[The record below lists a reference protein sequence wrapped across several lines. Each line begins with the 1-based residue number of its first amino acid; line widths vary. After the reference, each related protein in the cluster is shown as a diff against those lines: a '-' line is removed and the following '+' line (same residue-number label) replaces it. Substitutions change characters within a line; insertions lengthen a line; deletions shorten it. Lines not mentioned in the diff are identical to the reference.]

1 MLAEATPILFGS
13 DSLPI
18 GYPADYGIPT
28 LGYDILEWSGHM
40 LAQPDGF
47 FIGDPWEW
55 TDAQARVILWWY
67 AVDRQSG
74 NFLFRRGQLVLPK
87 GAGKSPFAAGLCCVE
102 LLGPSVLDGF
112 DANGEAVGIPHP
124 SPFVQIAAVSEDQT
138 KNTMDL
144 VRPMLTHGNAVDE
157 IPGLDVGITQVTIPT
172 GKLVPISSG
181 ATSKEGNR
189 STAAILDEPHLWRD
203 TNGGRDL
210 ANVIRRN
217 LSKMRGRPFETTNC
231 WNPADESVAQGTYE
245 YFQKMV
251 EKPDV
256 KKNDIL
262 RYHPSVHVPD
272 LGDEEAVRDA
282 LRFLYKDAPWI
293 DIEEQLSYIYDR
305 DTHPSDARRYYLNE
319 INASADAWLTE
330 PEWAAGSA
338 PLNVITPDDP
348 IVLGFDGSKR
358 RSRGVA
364 DSTALI
370 GCRVSDGHLFTIA
383 VWEQPDNVEEWEV
396 PKSEVDA
403 MITQTFKDYRVVGF
417 YADPAKWES
426 YVAKWEAQWG
436 EKLKVK
442 STGNHP
448 IEWWMTGGRSGLI
461 VKALDSFYTALL
473 DARLTHDNSG
483 VLTRHA
489 LNAHRRLTRSGLQ
502 IAKENPD
509 SPRKIDAV
517 VAAVLAYQC
526 RLDAM
531 AANVLAQTND
541 DDPRMKR
548 IRRR

>member
-1 MLAEATPILFGS
+1 MLATATPIIFGP

-18 GYPADYGIPT
+18 GYPADYSIPT
-28 LGYDILEWSGHM
+28 LGYDILAWSEHM

-47 FIGDPWEW
+47 FIGDPWQW
-55 TDAQARVILWWY
+55 TEAQSRVILWWY
-67 AVDRQSG
+67 AVDKHTGQ
-74 NFLFRRGQLVLPK
+74 FMFRRGQLVLPK
-87 GAGKSPFAAGLCCVE
+87 GAGKSPFAAGLCCIE
-102 LLGPSVLDGF
+102 LLGPSVFNGF
-112 DANGEAVGIPHP
+112 DANGEAVGIAHP

-144 VRPMLTHGNAVDE
+144 VRPMLTHGNAIDD
-157 IPGLDVGITQVTIPT
+157 IPGLDIGITQISIPN

-189 STAAILDEPHLWRD
+189 ATAAIMDEPHLWKSA
-203 TNGGRDL
+203 NGGRDL

-217 LSKMRGRPFETTNC
+217 LSKMSGRPFETTNC
-231 WNPADESVAQGTYE
+231 WNPADESVAQGTYD
-245 YFQKMV
+245 YFKKML
-251 EKPDV
+251 EKPDI

-262 RYHPSVHVPD
+262 RYHPMVQVED
-272 LGDEEAVRDA
+272 LGNEDAVRDA
-282 LRFLYKDAPWI
+282 LRYLYKDAPWI

-319 INASADAWLTE
+319 ISATADAWLTE
-330 PEWAAGSA
+330 PEWAIGSE
-338 PLNVITPDDP
+338 PLNVISPDDP

-358 RSRGVA
+358 RSRGNA

-370 GCRVSDGHLFTIA
+370 GCRVSDGHLFVLR
-383 VWEQPDNVEEWEV
+383 VWEQPDNVDEWEV
-396 PKSEVDA
+396 PKTEVDA
-403 MITQTFKDYRVVGF
+403 EVASVMNDYNVVGF

-426 YVAKWEAQWG
+426 YIAKWEALYG
-436 EKLKVK
+436 EKLLVK
-442 STGNHP
+442 ASGGHP
-448 IEWWMTGGRSGLI
+448 IEWWMTGGRSGII
-461 VKALDSFYTALL
+461 VKALSAFYTALL
-473 DARLTHDNSG
+473 DRRLTHDNSG

-489 LNAHRRLTRSGLQ
+489 LNARRRLTRSGIQ

-509 SPRKIDAV
+509 SPKKIDAV

-531 AANVLAQTND
+531 AQGVLANINNQ
-541 DDPRMKR
+541 RSKA